1 MVHITEVIREKQTK
15 TTVRYDLTPLRMA
28 PIKQVPAQETA
39 SAGRRGEIG
48 APGHSWWERE
58 GATSGENGTV
68 AC

>member
-48 APGHSWWERE
+48 APG
-58 GATSGENGTV
+58 AQLVGT
-68 AC
+68 